1 MFARNWKILLHQKT
15 KKLVSLA
22 MMKLRMNLFELQK
35 TKTADDCFVMN
46 WKIVF
51 ARLTMNFVEWL
62 NLMARRLQFPM
73 TIAPQLL

>member
-1 MFARNWKILLHQKT
+1 
-15 KKLVSLA
+15 
-22 MMKLRMNLFELQK
+22 MNLFELQK

-62 NLMARRLQFPM
+62 NLMARRLQSPM

>member
-1 MFARNWKILLHQKT
+1 
-15 KKLVSLA
+15 
-22 MMKLRMNLFELQK
+22 LRMNLFELQK

-51 ARLTMNFVEWL
+51 ARLTMSFFEWL
-62 NLMARRLQFPM
+62 NLMARRLQSPM

>member
-1 MFARNWKILLHQKT
+1 MFARNWKILLHLKT
-15 KKLVSLA
+15 KKLASLA

-51 ARLTMNFVEWL
+51 ARLTMSFFERL
-62 NLMARRLQFPM
+62 NLMARRLQSPM